1 MPLKPLSLAEHRELI
16 AVTTPQ
22 QLQPKIDFETFTLG
36 PLLKRCQTHRPR
48 SISCHVRVC
57 YQKGGE
63 ESRGGLWRITLN
75 IWCQGQLGQWRGM
88 EQKGQPGDS
97 L

>member
-1 MPLKPLSLAEHRELI
+1 MPLKPLSLAEHWELI

-22 QLQPKIDFETFTLG
+22 QLQPKIDLVPG
-36 PLLKRCQTHRPR
+36 ALAAMC
-48 SISCHVRVC
+48 VC

-63 ESRGGLWRITLN
+63 ESRGGLWRIMLN